1 MPEQHP
7 PITETTTGAASN
19 GCPVVGHM
27 KYPVEGGGNQDWWP
41 NRLNL
46 KVLHQNPAV
55 ADPMGAA
62 FDYAAEVAT
71 IDVDALTRDIE
82 EVMTTS
88 QPWWPADYGHYGPLF
103 IRMAWHAAGTYRI
116 HDGRGGAGGGMQR
129 FAPLNSWPDNA
140 SLDKARRLLW
150 PVKKKYG
157 KKLSWADLIVFAG
170 NCALESMGFKTFGFG
185 FGRVDQWEPDE
196 VYWGK
201 EATWLGDERYSG
213 KRDLENPL
221 AAVQMGL
228 IYVNPEG
235 PNGNPDPMAAAV
247 DIRETFRR
255 MAMNDVETAALIVG
269 GHTFGKT
276 HGAGP
281 ADLVGPEPEAAPLE
295 QMGLGWKSSD
305 LLVLPGPFVPIDS
318 IDDEPSL
325 YRFHRRLAS
334 FSRVIRLDHR
344 GVGLSSRLA
353 AITTLGPKFW
363 AQDAIAV
370 MDAVGCEQATIFAP
384 SFHAMNGLVLA
395 ADYPERVRSL
405 IVVNGSARPLWAPD
419 YPVGA
424 QVRRADPFLTVAL
437 EPDAVERG
445 FDVLSIV
452 APTVAGDDVFRA
464 WWDLA
469 GNRAG
474 PPSIAR
480 AVSKVIAEADVRDVL
495 GHIEAPTLI
504 LHRVGSTYIPVGHGR
519 YLAEHIA
526 GSRLVELPGTDTLY
540 WVGDTG
546 PMLDE
551 IEEFITGVRG
561 GADAERMLAT
571 IMFTDIVG
579 STQHAA
585 ALGDDRW
592 RDLLD
597 NHDTIVCHEIQR
609 FGGREVNTAGDGF
622 VATFTSPS
630 AAIACADDIVDAV
643 AALGIEVRIGI
654 HAGEVEVRDASHG
667 TDVAGVAVHIGARVC
682 ALAGPSEVLVSSTV
696 RDIVAGSRHRFAE
709 RGEQELK
716 GVPGRWRLCVLM
728 RDDATRTR

>member
-1 MPEQHP
+1 MAQAPH
-7 PITETTTGAASN
+7 IHRT
-19 GCPVVGHM
+19 
-27 KYPVEGGGNQDWWP
+27 
-41 NRLNL
+41 R
-46 KVLHQNPAV
+46 
-55 ADPMGAA
+55 
-62 FDYAAEVAT
+62 YAKCG
-71 IDVDALTRDIE
+71 DMDIAYQ
-82 EVMTTS
+82 V
-88 QPWWPADYGHYGPLF
+88 
-103 IRMAWHAAGTYRI
+103 
-116 HDGRGGAGGGMQR
+116 
-129 FAPLNSWPDNA
+129 
-140 SLDKARRLLW
+140 
-150 PVKKKYG
+150 
-157 KKLSWADLIVFAG
+157 
-170 NCALESMGFKTFGFG
+170 
-185 FGRVDQWEPDE
+185 
-196 VYWGK
+196 
-201 EATWLGDERYSG
+201 LGD
-213 KRDLENPL
+213 
-221 AAVQMGL
+221 
-228 IYVNPEG
+228 G
-235 PNGNPDPMAAAV
+235 P
-247 DIRETFRR
+247 T
-255 MAMNDVETAALIVG
+255 
-269 GHTFGKT
+269 
-276 HGAGP
+276 
-281 ADLVGPEPEAAPLE
+281 
-295 QMGLGWKSSD
+295 D

-474 PPSIAR
+474 PPSMAR

-526 GSRLVELPGTDTLY
+526 RSRLVELPGTDTLY